1 MPRGPKGE
9 KRHADTVQN
18 AMLIGRIATGD
29 VDDAPSKAPNRAKG
43 GKIGGIARAKKLSPS
58 ERTDIAHKAAESRW
72 GNKKV
77 HQDD

>member
-29 VDDAPSKAPNRAKG
+29 AEDTPSVAPNRAKG
-43 GKIGGIARAKKLSPS
+43 GKVGGAVRAANLSPS
-58 ERTDIAHKAAESRW
+58 ERRKIAKKAAESRW
-72 GNKKV
+72 GNKTG
-77 HQDD
+77 